1 MKQTQ
6 TSNIDSVNNA
16 EPVEIEVIQDADAE
30 QSDAN
35 SMYVIIN
42 NHDICT

>member
-16 EPVEIEVIQDADAE
+16 EPVEIEVIQDADE